1 VNKKAKLKDGTEILV
16 REMRKDDFQKSYE
29 FFQKLPLADRAYLR
43 SDVTQKDVVEA
54 RVNSIEQGGVKRL
67 VAMVGDEIVADGAV
81 ELAGHTWEKHRGEI
95 RLIVAREYQ
104 RKGLGMLMARELFSV
119 AAAENVEEVVV
130 KMMRPQAAARGI
142 FRKLGFREEVLL
154 PEYVSDLEG
163 HRQDLIVMRCD
174 LKALWRELEDY
185 IAGFDMWRD
194 DE

>member
-1 VNKKAKLKDGTEILV
+1 
-16 REMRKDDFQKSYE
+16 
-29 FFQKLPLADRAYLR
+29 
-43 SDVTQKDVVEA
+43 
-54 RVNSIEQGGVKRL
+54 
-67 VAMVGDEIVADGAV
+67 VG
-81 ELAGHTWEKHRGEI
+81 
-95 RLIVAREYQ
+95 
-104 RKGLGMLMARELFSV
+104 
-119 AAAENVEEVVV
+119 VV
-130 KMMRPQAAARGI
+130 KMMRPPAAARGI